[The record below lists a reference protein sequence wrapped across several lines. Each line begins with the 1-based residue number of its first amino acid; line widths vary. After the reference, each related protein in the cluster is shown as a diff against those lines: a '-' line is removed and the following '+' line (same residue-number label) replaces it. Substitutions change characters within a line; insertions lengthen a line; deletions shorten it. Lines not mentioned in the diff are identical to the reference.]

1 MPLAISMAIA
11 FSFDKL
17 TSAGVLIV
25 RPEALETSGSLMDI
39 CTSKSNTLTLA
50 KPSVRKLSIGT
61 DNSFQE
67 VVDGSFNEELKSFLA
82 DLIIMNTQAFLETDD
97 KKHKYIAVGAP
108 IETALLNFLSDNNR
122 VVQDLFVKR
131 EREQKLMASAPFSSA
146 RMCMTVAYLIS
157 EINNDNEKVEK
168 VRVVVKGAPEIIV
181 KNCISAKDMNNET
194 VAFDEHREY
203 LENVVSRGIAREG
216 LKPLTIAYKD
226 IDKQRFEE
234 LQNEHGNFESP
245 ESRAVLESNLVL
257 VASFGFYDQFRS
269 SVNNTIL
276 QLAEAN
282 TNTRILSGDHKDV
295 VIHMMNQLEMPTT
308 HDEDNED
315 SYQAVF
321 SGEEIRQRM
330 DGMFAVKLVDDCKV
344 IEFESSEMQTKFK
357 QLRKQV
363 RAVYRCTPDV
373 KELFLAGLSQL
384 TTCAVT
390 GHLAGDVPAIKQASV
405 GFTLGKCG
413 CDLARASGDVIILDD
428 DFNSV
433 YNAVQWG
440 RNLFDN
446 CRKFIQFQLTVN
458 ISCIWIVLLGGIS
471 LGQSPFSVLEL
482 LWINLIMDVLAAI
495 ALSSEAPLPGELR
508 KERVN
513 LKKDALVT
521 PIMWRQIYSQTLYQ
535 VLVMTTL
542 LYAAPAM
549 FGIKYNLVTGVA
561 ASDPTA
567 AY

>member
-1 MPLAISMAIA
+1 
-11 FSFDKL
+11 
-17 TSAGVLIV
+17 
-25 RPEALETSGSLMDI
+25 
-39 CTSKSNTLTLA
+39 
-50 KPSVRKLSIGT
+50 
-61 DNSFQE
+61 
-67 VVDGSFNEELKSFLA
+67 
-82 DLIIMNTQAFLETDD
+82 
-97 KKHKYIAVGAP
+97 
-108 IETALLNFLSDNNR
+108 
-122 VVQDLFVKR
+122 
-131 EREQKLMASAPFSSA
+131 
-146 RMCMTVAYLIS
+146 
-157 EINNDNEKVEK
+157 
-168 VRVVVKGAPEIIV
+168 
-181 KNCISAKDMNNET
+181 
-194 VAFDEHREY
+194 
-203 LENVVSRGIAREG
+203 
-216 LKPLTIAYKD
+216 
-226 IDKQRFEE
+226 
-234 LQNEHGNFESP
+234 
-245 ESRAVLESNLVL
+245 
-257 VASFGFYDQFRS
+257 
-269 SVNNTIL
+269 
-276 QLAEAN
+276 
-282 TNTRILSGDHKDV
+282 
-295 VIHMMNQLEMPTT
+295 
-308 HDEDNED
+308 
-315 SYQAVF
+315 
-321 SGEEIRQRM
+321 
-330 DGMFAVKLVDDCKV
+330 
-344 IEFESSEMQTKFK
+344 
-357 QLRKQV
+357 
-363 RAVYRCTPDV
+363 V

-390 GHLAGDVPAIKQASV
+390 GHLADDVPAIKQASV

-428 DFNSV
+428 DFNSI

>member
-1 MPLAISMAIA
+1 M
-11 FSFDKL
+11 
-17 TSAGVLIV
+17 
-25 RPEALETSGSLMDI
+25 
-39 CTSKSNTLTLA
+39 
-50 KPSVRKLSIGT
+50 
-61 DNSFQE
+61 
-67 VVDGSFNEELKSFLA
+67 
-82 DLIIMNTQAFLETDD
+82 
-97 KKHKYIAVGAP
+97 
-108 IETALLNFLSDNNR
+108 

-269 SVNNTIL
+269 SVNDTIH

>member
-108 IETALLNFLSDNNR
+108 IETALLNFLSDNNM

-269 SVNNTIL
+269 SVNDTIH